1 MKLFD
6 NDNNRNIS
14 YLNLLCVNSPK
25 VIEDCSKN
33 IWKSINE
40 ILNSCLNLSI
50 KSYYSENFDND
61 VIKYLSL
68 YKE

>member
-1 MKLFD
+1 MFK
-6 NDNNRNIS
+6 NIS
-14 YLNLLCVNSPK
+14 YLNLLCVNSLK

-61 VIKYLSL
+61 VIKYLAL
-68 YKE
+68 YTE